1 MAVNKRN
8 RVYRLTPRRK
18 AALHKAQLASA
29 RKRSRRGRVALGV
42 VGATI
47 VAGGL
52 TYAGHR
58 HLKGRSGKTNVVSH
72 TTKSVKAVSSPTVS
86 QTVGSVS
93 QKATHSAPNVVTVTL
108 SASKELDLIRVQPTK
123 NGNNWRIV
131 GKAFKKTEAPKK
143 VRHVMHD
150 RMWTHNR
157 KQEARRARRA
167 TAERRRY
174 RLRQQANGRWRTK

>member
-29 RKRSRRGRVALGV
+29 RKRSRRGKVALGV

-47 VAGGL
+47 VAGGVAY
-52 TYAGHR
+52 TGHR
-58 HLKGRSGKTNVVSH
+58 SLKGRSGKINVVH
-72 TTKSVKAVSSPTVS
+72 VTAPTTPRMPEQRQLGTGRGIDLRRV
-86 QTVGSVS
+86 
-93 QKATHSAPNVVTVTL
+93 APLKTG
-108 SASKELDLIRVQPTK
+108 K
-123 NGNNWRIV
+123 NWKIV
-131 GKAFKKTEAPKK
+131 GKAFKTTQTQKK
-143 VRHVMHD
+143 VRHIEHD
-150 RMWTHNR
+150 RMWTKNR
-157 KQEARRARRA
+157 KLEARRSRRA

>member
-58 HLKGRSGKTNVVSH
+58 HLKGRSGKTNVVH
-72 TTKSVKAVSSPTVS
+72 VTAPTMPEQRQLGTRAGKGIDVRR
-86 QTVGSVS
+86 
-93 QKATHSAPNVVTVTL
+93 VT
-108 SASKELDLIRVQPTK
+108 PTK
-123 NGNNWRIV
+123 TGSNWKIV
-131 GKAFKKTEAPKK
+131 GRAFNFQAPPKTVRRRKRLNYVESEKA
-143 VRHVMHD
+143 RL
-150 RMWTHNR
+150 R
-157 KQEARRARRA
+157 KENTRQKRNSKARRGYWKSKPVGGGYAKIRDKR
-167 TAERRRY
+167 
-174 RLRQQANGRWRTK
+174 KK